1 MGGSVRVKSITGGI
15 EPQSPRGAVWPYVLA
30 LPTVTYYSDEL
41 ASLVEIFIPGYT
53 DIQKSADIGF
63 NMTVDRQAFILN
75 TSLIEYAGQ
84 EQNRLVDVAIKQGV
98 LKFTQ
103 PPNEVQRVLTRSRS
117 LPFDGLI
124 SEDTLDYHWDHVVP
138 LILFATDY
146 HPYAD
151 RPRPTGHSII
161 FLDASSERAF
171 LDSMSVLGFCRFFVR
186 R

>member
-1 MGGSVRVKSITGGI
+1 MGGSMRVKSITGGI
-15 EPQSPRGAVWPYVLA
+15 EPQSPHGVPWPYVLV

-63 NMTVDRQAFILN
+63 NMTVDRQALILS

-84 EQNRLVDVAIKQGV
+84 EQNRLVEMAIKQGI

-103 PPNEVQRVLTRSRS
+103 PPNEVQRVLTKSKS
-117 LPFDGLI
+117 YPFDGLI

-151 RPRPTGHSII
+151 RPRPTGQSII
-161 FLDASSERAF
+161 FLDASSERSF
-171 LDSMSVLGFCRFFVR
+171 LDSMSVLGMGRFFVR
-186 R
+186 K